1 MWNEWSYIRTA
12 ITPLSLYYF
21 SYTTLLPTL
30 YQSSN
35 HHSVH
40 IIKRSIISTTK
51 ANMSEDSIPKEYEGG
66 EKILVTIADKD
77 KNNQPIPEETQQKQ
91 LKEYVIHP
99 WTDLAL
105 PPVAFHGPPVLI
117 VIRAIKKAEEAGGY
131 IYDKSSLYPG
141 FSVVFKPGAVHALD
155 SVDHVSTESADGK
168 VTTQ

>member
-91 LKEYVIHP
+91 LKE
-99 WTDLAL
+99 
-105 PPVAFHGPPVLI
+105 
-117 VIRAIKKAEEAGGY
+117 AIKKAEEAGGY